1 MSNSLRLHELQQTSL
16 PCPSLSLWNCSNS
29 CPLNQQCIPAVSSVV
44 APFSSLP
51 SIFPRIR
58 IFSHE
63 SALHIRWPKY
73 WSFSFRIR
81 PSNEYSRLIA
91 FRIDWFDLLAVQGTL
106 NSLLQYDILK
116 ASVVGCSAF
125 LMVQLSYLYM
135 IIQTKNMCVTH
146 PVSYIVPRKNWQNW
160 VPSSASP

>member
-16 PCPSLSLWNCSNS
+16 PCPSLSLRNCSNS

-63 SALHIRWPKY
+63 SALHIRWSKF
-73 WSFSFRIR
+73 WNFSYSMSPF
-81 PSNEYSRLIA
+81 NEYSGLI
-91 FRIDWFDLLAVQGTL
+91 FFIIDSLDPFAVQG
-106 NSLLQYDILK
+106 ILK
-116 ASVVGCSAF
+116 SLSQHHSLKPSILF
-125 LMVQLSYLYM
+125 SSDFFMVQLSHLYM
-135 IIQTKNMCVTH
+135 TTGKTIDLTVWNF
-146 PVSYIVPRKNWQNW
+146 
-160 VPSSASP
+160 ASKVISLLYNTLLGLS